1 MIQRLQTV
9 FLALAAILMSLLFSR
24 PMSFATTDQALP
36 AGNVQNMLTDGVYN
50 TQDHLVLLILA
61 ILGILVPLITIFLY
75 RNRPLQMK
83 LSRLSIALAGLFIVL
98 IIVFLQQNN
107 QELAFENGITIEYG
121 YGYIIPVLAILFLA
135 LAIRYIRKD
144 EKLVRSAD
152 RLR

>member
-36 AGNVQNMLTDGVYN
+36 AGNVQNMLADGVYN
-50 TQDHLVLLILA
+50 TQDHIVLLILA

-107 QELAFENGITIEYG
+107 QELAFESDIAIEYG

>member
-9 FLALAAILMSLLFSR
+9 FLALAAIVTSLLFSR
-24 PMSFATTDQALP
+24 PMSFATTDQVLP
-36 AGNVQNMLTDGVYN
+36 AGNVQHMLADGVYN
-50 TQDHLVLLILA
+50 TQDHIVLLMLA

-83 LSRLSIALAGLFIVL
+83 LSRLSIALAGLYIVL

-107 QELAFENGITIEYG
+107 QELAFESEITIEYG

-144 EKLVRSAD
+144 ERLVRSAD

>member
-36 AGNVQNMLTDGVYN
+36 AGNVQNMLADGVYN
-50 TQDHLVLLILA
+50 TQDHIVLLILA

-107 QELAFENGITIEYG
+107 QKLAFESEIPIEYG
-121 YGYIIPVLAILFLA
+121 YGCIIPVLAILFLA